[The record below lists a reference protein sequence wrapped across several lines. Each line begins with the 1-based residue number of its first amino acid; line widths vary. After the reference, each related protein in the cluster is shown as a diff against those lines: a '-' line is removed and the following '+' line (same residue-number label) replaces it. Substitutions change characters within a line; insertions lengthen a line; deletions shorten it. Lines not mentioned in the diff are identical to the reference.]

1 MTKEG
6 ADLTKGSVDMTNPG
20 RQAASRPEHARQQQA
35 SRPENSR
42 QQQASRSEQARQQ
55 HVSRSEPALPEHSL
69 PEHARPSAGPVRP
82 PERLMEPDLLR
93 GIALFGILLVNM
105 WAFSEPQLYISDKGL
120 YEPGTL
126 DFAVYS
132 IVQFLFQGKFYT
144 MFSFLFGIGLYW
156 FMRKA
161 ERSHPRPNALALR
174 RMFTLLAI
182 GVIHAFLVWWG
193 DILITYAITGVL
205 LLMFWPCQMRTLV
218 VWAFGLWAFL
228 VVLTAALVL
237 AANVSDPAQP
247 GGFEAQAKQ
256 VLEADR
262 QAAADSYRMYAG
274 GFADVH
280 ARRVKDS
287 LLMLSYQPF
296 AVLFNVLPMALLGLA
311 AAKGEWLQRFNSDRR
326 LARRVSMGALA
337 VGLPLVAIKE
347 WTGWL
352 ADPAVTGAVDVWN
365 TFASSFGDPALSF
378 FYMAAA
384 VLLFRHAAAGGR
396 AASKDASEAGNRPE
410 SAGRPETAGWL
421 SRALRAVANA
431 GRASLSNY
439 LLQSLV
445 CTTVF
450 YGYGFGMYGKWGAA
464 GLAVFAILLYAAQV
478 ALSHWWFRRHAYG
491 PVEWLLRSAVYLR
504 RP

>member
-1 MTKEG
+1 MTKP
-6 ADLTKGSVDMTNPG
+6 D
-20 RQAASRPEHARQQQA
+20 RQEAAHPEHARQ
-35 SRPENSR
+35 
-42 QQQASRSEQARQQ
+42 
-55 HVSRSEPALPEHSL
+55 
-69 PEHARPSAGPVRP
+69 EHARPSAGPVRP

-105 WAFSEPQLYISDKGL
+105 WAFSEPQLYISGNDL
-120 YEPGTL
+120 YEPGTV

-174 RMFTLLAI
+174 RMFTLLAL

-205 LLMFWPCQMRTLV
+205 LLLFWPCRVRTLV
-218 VWAFGLWAFL
+218 VWSFGLWAFL
-228 VVLTAALVL
+228 VVLTGALVL
-237 AANVSDPAQP
+237 AANVSGTAQP
-247 GGFEAQAKQ
+247 GGFEAEAEQ

-262 QAAADSYRMYAG
+262 QAAEDSYRMYAG
-274 GFADVH
+274 DFADVH
-280 ARRVKDS
+280 NRRVKDS

-311 AAKGEWLQRFNSDRR
+311 AAKGEWLRRFLSDRR
-326 LARRVSMGALA
+326 LARRVWVGALA
-337 VGLPLVAIKE
+337 VGLPLAAVKQ
-347 WTGWL
+347 WSGWL
-352 ADPAVTGAVDVWN
+352 ADPAATGVVDVWN
-365 TFASSFGDPALSF
+365 TFASSFGDPALSI

-384 VLLFRHAAAGGR
+384 VLLFRHSVAGGRPASAGMPAAGGRRAAAGG
-396 AASKDASEAGNRPE
+396 SEHVGGSE
-410 SAGRPETAGWL
+410 SAGHPEIAGWL
-421 SRALRAVANA
+421 ARALRAVISA

-464 GLAVFAILLYAAQV
+464 GLAMFAMLLYAAQV